1 VHDIAED
8 TVKQTLSQGL
18 QKLMVKPQV
27 STQITDAIDIV
38 DMEDSISASNA
49 GIQEEQEKKQ
59 RQKTTEVPSP
69 CDHPLSCLMMEAVLI
84 KEQFVG
90 ITMDPNREKVDKRDK
105 DGIKRQEFDQ
115 EFFTMGMYVSKLLPY
130 ANRNFKMGAPAIVK
144 LLKS

>member
-1 VHDIAED
+1 
-8 TVKQTLSQGL
+8 
-18 QKLMVKPQV
+18 
-27 STQITDAIDIV
+27 
-38 DMEDSISASNA
+38 
-49 GIQEEQEKKQ
+49 
-59 RQKTTEVPSP
+59 
-69 CDHPLSCLMMEAVLI
+69 MMEAVLI

-144 LLKS
+144 LLKSQVFYKEDLPPLGKDADPELNYQDRESSKQVPKELIQT